1 MLGTVLMIN
10 YVILIALT
18 FSRFASKFVRVC
30 MSRNFIIIGYIS
42 TFISLE
48 DFCTSHRLWFFHC
61 HGLLFSNNSSESQF
75 DIDLG
80 FLSSEHRVFILNL
93 LDGTDFP
100 VSDPMILFQSLSLV
114 LLFVSPWTAAHQAS
128 LSFTIS

>member
-1 MLGTVLMIN
+1 MIN

-42 TFISLE
+42 IFISLE